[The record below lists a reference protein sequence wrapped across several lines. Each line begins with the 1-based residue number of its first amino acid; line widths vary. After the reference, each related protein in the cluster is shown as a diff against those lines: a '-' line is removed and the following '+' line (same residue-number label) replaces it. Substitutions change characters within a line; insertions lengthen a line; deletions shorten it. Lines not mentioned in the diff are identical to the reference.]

1 MKRSLASLVMVSAL
15 VARAAIALGA
25 APASKP
31 ATTDLAPRFARDV
44 AVLASDEMEGRG
56 LGTAGLGRAADW
68 IEKRVRAIGL
78 APAFPGGYR
87 QDFDVKTGVALEE
100 GNALEGVASGSW
112 VPLGMSSPG
121 VFAGELAFVGYGIEA
136 PPIGTAS
143 SKGSTFTARSCS
155 SCATSRR
162 SGTRHRLSTGAG
174 RAAGPRCA
182 TRSSRHA
189 SGGRPRS
196 CS

>member
-1 MKRSLASLVMVSAL
+1 MKRSLASLVMVSAVV
-15 VARAAIALGA
+15 VARYAIVSCAVHA
-25 APASKP
+25 SQPA
-31 ATTDLAPRFARDV
+31 TDLAPRFARDV

-100 GNALEGVASGSW
+100 GNALEGVAIDSW

-121 VFAGELAFVGYGIEA
+121 ASR
-136 PPIGTAS
+136 AS
-143 SKGSTFTARSCS
+143 SRSWAMGSRPRLPAPRAR
-155 SCATSRR
+155 R
-162 SGTRHRLSTGAG
+162 TRPPRQGRPRPAHEPQERDEGSPFDGAG
-174 RAAGPRCA
+174 RADGRRCA
-182 TRSSRHA
+182 TRCTRRA
-189 SGGRPRS
+189 SAARPQS